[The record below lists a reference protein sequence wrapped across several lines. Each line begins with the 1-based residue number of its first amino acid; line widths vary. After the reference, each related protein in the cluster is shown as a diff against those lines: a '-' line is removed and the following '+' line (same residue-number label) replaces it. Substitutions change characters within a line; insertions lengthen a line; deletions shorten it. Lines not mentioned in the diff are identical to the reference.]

1 MKSEKNKAPLIQYLC
16 DADKTNP
23 YVWLIVDNSA
33 YNHEEADVKI
43 ISYLLESLPQ
53 KKNIQIL
60 ADDTDIFVLHVFF
73 IWLYKPNAQ
82 ISMRK
87 YNNKVTDINATA
99 ATLGNEYF
107 DLLVVH
113 ALSGC
118 DSVSYPYGKGKT
130 SANNLMLKRNLD
142 FKDFYRCRS

>member
-1 MKSEKNKAPLIQYLC
+1 MTLLSRDVIMKSEKNKAPLIQYLC

-23 YVWLIVDNSA
+23 YVWLIGDNSA
-33 YNHEEADVKI
+33 YNHEEADVKV
-43 ISYLLESLPQ
+43 ISYLLEMLPQ
-53 KKNIQIL
+53 KKHIQML
-60 ADDTDIFVLHVFF
+60 ADDTDNLVLLMFF

-87 YNNKVTDINATA
+87 YNNKVIDINATA

-118 DSVSYPYGKGKT
+118 DCVIHIAKGKPQQ
-130 SANNLMLKRNLD
+130 SI
-142 FKDFYRCRS
+142 

>member
-1 MKSEKNKAPLIQYLC
+1 MKSEKNKAALIQYLC

-23 YVWLIVDNSA
+23 YVWLIGDNSA
-33 YNHEEADVKI
+33 CNHEKADVKI
-43 ISYLLESLPQ
+43 ISYLLESSPQ
-53 KKNIQIL
+53 KKHIQML
-60 ADDTDIFVLHVFF
+60 ADDTDNLVLLMFF

-87 YNNKVTDINATA
+87 YNNKVIDINATA
-99 ATLGNEYF
+99 ATLGNESF
-107 DLLVVH
+107 DLLAVH